1 MPVAPGGSARFG
13 LKMGVRSSVDVVYS
27 WSFQGRPWLCKV
39 AERQMLRPS
48 FVPPPPIRILR
59 DLTPYRVDLV
69 TARTAEKQR
78 VRGPDIYRSLR
89 PGHDGGPDR
98 RAA

>member
-1 MPVAPGGSARFG
+1 
-13 LKMGVRSSVDVVYS
+13 
-27 WSFQGRPWLCKV
+27 
-39 AERQMLRPS
+39 MLRPS

-78 VRGPDIYRSLR
+78 VEKLPEDVQIKLSVVASDIYRSLR